1 MPPTLQ
7 YDGERLP
14 AIEDRQVLAL
24 SNPFGDIER
33 LSIHPVK
40 WLRYVIFAICGV
52 RGDLSTT
59 PNGPPVDYDSISLI
73 FPKLTTILLRVIS
86 TDPIFVAYR
95 KYLDLRPYRG
105 LSSHR
110 LHDQFTSEQT
120 LHSSHFR
127 SDVMVCDGPAC
138 VFTWTRGE
146 TCDAAHLLAKSKG
159 DEVYISRHYSI
170 PLPC

>member
-1 MPPTLQ
+1 MANVYLRSKTDKFLHSPTFLVTLRGSPSTQLNGFDMLHLSFVGSAEISLRRPMPP
-7 YDGERLP
+7 
-14 AIEDRQVLAL
+14 
-24 SNPFGDIER
+24 
-33 LSIHPVK
+33 
-40 WLRYVIFAICGV
+40 
-52 RGDLSTT
+52 LSTMT
-59 PNGPPVDYDSISLI
+59 VSPSLI
-73 FPKLTTILLRVIS
+73 LPKLTTILLRVIF

-95 KYLDLRPYRG
+95 KYFDLRPYRG

-110 LHDQFTSEQT
+110 LHDQFTSPEQT

-127 SDVMVCDGPAC
+127 SDVMACDGPAC